1 MHAMTWVKICG
12 ITDEA
17 ALDAAV
23 DGEADAVGFVL
34 APGSPRQLS
43 VDRAADLMR
52 AVPISRFIVT
62 VDLTPAEALSLAEA
76 TGADGIQNHGLH
88 VTEVAAEAVDA
99 GYLSLH
105 PVRVTP
111 EGPETDAASIPSQS
125 LPLFDTA
132 LAGTH
137 GGTGI
142 AFDWGILDSL
152 GRPFVLAG
160 GLGVDNVAEAIAML
174 DPFGVDASSSL
185 EVSPGVKDPAT
196 IAEFITRAKAI

>member
-1 MHAMTWVKICG
+1 MAWVKICG

-23 DGEADAVGFVL
+23 DGGADAVGFVL
-34 APGSPRQLS
+34 APNSPRTLT

-52 AVPISRFIVT
+52 AVPIARFIVT
-62 VDLTPAEALSLAEA
+62 VDLTPSEALAAAEL

-88 VTEVAAEAVDA
+88 ATGVAAEAVDA

-105 PVRVTP
+105 PVRVLATGA
-111 EGPETDAASIPSQS
+111 EIDIASIPAQS

-132 LAGTH
+132 SGRDH

-142 AFDWGILDSL
+142 TFDWHVLDSP

-160 GLGVDNVAEAIAML
+160 GLGPDNVGAAIEAL
-174 DPFGVDASSSL
+174 DPFGVDASSRL
-185 EVSPGVKDPAT
+185 ESAPGVKDPSS
-196 IAEFITRAKAI
+196 IVDFIHEAKAL